1 MEYLDFCGEQFGEQI
16 LRCRDAHIDA
26 GIYQAHPCTRRI
38 PLEPHYRLL
47 VEGIYGTC
55 CHPRSEHHP
64 QDRSSIVDL
73 VVAALISLFIAQFLL
88 WDHVRKERDQLRRYN
103 VAQATLN
110 QLAEFRGQLV
120 EMQNENVTD
129 VSEFGAWRQR
139 YSDLRERIRQYIE
152 ANISNAEARLYETLG
167 NYDVI
172 VIAGKGYVSDE
183 HINFTS
189 RVIRD
194 HKWLD
199 KAIQDYGRQRFR
211 PGLTSEE

>member
-1 MEYLDFCGEQFGEQI
+1 MCARNAINSADTTL
-16 LRCRDAHIDA
+16 H
-26 GIYQAHPCTRRI
+26 RR
-38 PLEPHYRLL
+38 L
-47 VEGIYGTC
+47 
-55 CHPRSEHHP
+55 
-64 QDRSSIVDL
+64 
-73 VVAALISLFIAQFLL
+73 
-88 WDHVRKERDQLRRYN
+88 
-103 VAQATLN
+103 LN